1 MPFRP
6 NPVDESAQVPCP
18 VGNGRAGM
26 VGMFESDVLDIAIG
40 MVLIFL
46 MMSII
51 MTAVQEALEGWL
63 KTRATHLERALV
75 ELFQGDAAAVRAFY
89 AHPLVFA
96 LYRGDAPMGK
106 GQGPTYIPRESYSA
120 ALMDMIHRGDPLP
133 PGLKQAYAGLQRVA
147 GEDVGRLRR
156 EVEGWY
162 DGAMDRASGWFKRR
176 TQRNLFLMGLAA
188 ALLLN
193 INAVGISQFLNANHT
208 QRERL
213 LRLAE
218 KQTPE
223 SLASDAKQLGFEAE
237 IYDLGMPVGWNAA
250 ARKWTFREFN
260 PPPGTPAGG
269 VIADR
274 ILPAVGLAA
283 GYLITALATMLGAPF
298 WFDVLNRLMVIRSTV
313 KPKEKSPDEPSADG
327 GKADAKN

>member
-1 MPFRP
+1 MLF
-6 NPVDESAQVPCP
+6 
-18 VGNGRAGM
+18 G
-26 VGMFESDVLDIAIG
+26 SDVLDIAIG

-63 KTRATHLERALV
+63 KTRATHLEHALT
-75 ELFQGDAAAVRAFY
+75 ELFQGDTTAVAAFY

-96 LYRGDAPMGK
+96 LYQGNPIGK
-106 GQGPTYIPRESYSA
+106 GKGPTYIPRETYSA
-120 ALMDMIHRGDPLP
+120 VLMDMIHLGDPVLP
-133 PGLKQAYAGLQRVA
+133 DGLRQAYAGLQRA
-147 GEDVGRLRR
+147 VGDDAKRVRR

-176 TQRNLFLMGLAA
+176 TQRNLFGMGLIA
-188 ALLLN
+188 ALALN

-213 LRLAE
+213 LRIAE
-218 KQTPE
+218 KLPPETLATP
-223 SLASDAKQLGFEAE
+223 QQQRNFEAD

-260 PPPGTPAGG
+260 PPPGRAAGG
-269 VIADR
+269 VILDGVM
-274 ILPAVGLAA
+274 PAIGLAV

-327 GKADAKN
+327 GKAQPKG